1 MKQFYVVVVLLLA
14 ALGSNAQNSKQNEDA
29 KLILTLE
36 AAWNRAEKN
45 GDRAALDL
53 LVGDEFVYTDSDG
66 SFRNRAQWLAD
77 VKRNASQYELLADQ
91 DEAVHLY
98 GNVAVVTGEYREKD
112 RVNGKMVLRRG
123 RFTDTWVKQ
132 NGQWKCVA
140 TQATLISG

>member
-1 MKQFYVVVVLLLA
+1 MNQFCVAVVLLLA
-14 ALGSNAQNSKQNEDA
+14 TLCSNAQNSKQNEDA

>member
-1 MKQFYVVVVLLLA
+1 MNQFYVVVVLLLA
-14 ALGSNAQNSKQNEDA
+14 TLCSNAQNSKQNEDA